1 MAKEPIVIVNAIY
14 VNFLVSYVIFVVIKE
29 LR

>member
-14 VNFLVSYVIFVVIKE
+14 VNFLVSYVIFCGD
-29 LR
+29 